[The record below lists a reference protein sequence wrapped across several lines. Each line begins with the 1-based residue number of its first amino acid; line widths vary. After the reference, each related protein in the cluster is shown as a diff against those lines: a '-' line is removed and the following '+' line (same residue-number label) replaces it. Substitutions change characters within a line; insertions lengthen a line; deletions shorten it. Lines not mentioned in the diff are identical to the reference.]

1 MSDGDHQEKDEV
13 DNREENLAD
22 QDPRPTAA

>member
-22 QDPRPTAA
+22 QDPAAHRR